1 MFHYFFP
8 LAWLTQFGVGSA
20 LFILSCWI
28 EIQVLQHFLGNDLL
42 ALVLAIALEVGKA
55 LAILW
60 NRYLQLE
67 DLP

>member
-1 MFHYFFP
+1 MIRYLFSV
-8 LAWLTQFGVGSA
+8 AWLTQLSVGSA

-28 EIQVLQHFLGNDLL
+28 EIQVLQHFLGNDVF

-60 NRYLQLE
+60 NRFLQLE
-67 DLP
+67 D